1 MITKDKERSTICG
14 TYEYMSPEIAY
25 EFSHNQKVDIWSMG
39 ILLYEMLHG
48 VPPFKA
54 KTINEIK

>member
-1 MITKDKERSTICG
+1 MSKGKERNTICG

-25 EFSHNQKVDIWSMG
+25 EFTHDYKVDIWSMG

-48 VPPFKA
+48 LPPFKA
-54 KTINEIK
+54 KTIEEIK